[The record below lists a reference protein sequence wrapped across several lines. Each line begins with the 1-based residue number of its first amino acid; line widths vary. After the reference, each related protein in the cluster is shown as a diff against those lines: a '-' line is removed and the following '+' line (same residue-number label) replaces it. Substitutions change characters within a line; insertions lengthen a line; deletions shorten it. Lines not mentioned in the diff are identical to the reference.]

1 MEKQNLNEEEARK
14 WVESRQW
21 DNGWTV
27 MPDSTVNNVE
37 FAAQYAKNKELW
49 DKLLNFIAN
58 TDLKSLEPGKVV
70 LVPGRLWINV
80 MAYTPKSADE
90 TAAEVHRKY
99 IDLQYTFEGNE
110 LMGLVNKVTPTGDYD
125 VVKDVQKFTPAEPVS
140 YVPAAPDRFFL
151 YFPSDIH
158 QPSVAS
164 CEQPG
169 MSRKI
174 VGKIE
179 VAQ

>member
-1 MEKQNLNEEEARK
+1 M
-14 WVESRQW
+14 
-21 DNGWTV
+21 
-27 MPDSTVNNVE
+27 
-37 FAAQYAKNKELW
+37 
-49 DKLLNFIAN
+49 NFIAN

-125 VVKDVQKFTPAEPVS
+125 AVKDVQKFTPAEPVS
-140 YVPAAPDRFFL
+140 YVPAAPDRFSFISL
-151 YFPSDIH
+151 AIYT
-158 QPSVAS
+158 
-164 CEQPG
+164 
-169 MSRKI
+169 SRLLPLVNSQECREKL
-174 VGKIE
+174 
-179 VAQ
+179 

>member
-1 MEKQNLNEEEARK
+1 MTDKVFSEAQARE

-21 DNGWTV
+21 ANGWNAC
-27 MPDSTVNNVE
+27 PDKTVNNVE
-37 FAAQYAKNKELW
+37 FATQYARNKELW
-49 DKLLNFIAN
+49 DKLFEFIAT
-58 TDLKSLEPGKVV
+58 TDLTKLEPGKVV

-80 MAYTPKSADE
+80 MAYTPKSAED

-110 LMGLVNKVTPTGDYD
+110 LMGLVNKVTPTGDYNPE
-125 VVKDVQKFTPAEPVS
+125 KDVQKFTPAEPVS

-151 YFPSDIH
+151 YFPCDIH
-158 QPSVAS
+158 QPSVAAT
-164 CEQPG
+164 ENPG
-169 MSRKI
+169 VSHKI

-179 VAQ
+179 YAE

>member
-1 MEKQNLNEEEARK
+1 MEKHNLNEEVAMK

-21 DNGWTV
+21 DNGWNAN
-27 MPDSTVNNVE
+27 PDKTVNNVE
-37 FAAQYAKNKELW
+37 FATQYAKNKELW
-49 DKLLNFIAN
+49 DMLFKYIAT
-58 TDLKSLEPGKVV
+58 TDLSALEPGKVV

-80 MAYTPKSADE
+80 MAYTPKPAEE
-90 TAAEVHRKY
+90 TAAEVHRKF

-125 VVKDVQKFTPAEPVS
+125 PVKDVQKFTPAEPVS

-158 QPSVAS
+158 QPSVAAG
-164 CEQPG
+164 EQPG
-169 MSRKI
+169 VSRKI